1 MVYRLV
7 PRHSFTPRFHME
19 ADGETASLVA
29 APHHEEGVMSKV
41 WFLPVVLMVIA
52 TAVVV
57 GLGLYI
63 LAKKTDKLQSFVDVQ
78 SDGSKKLNKN
88 FWLKLALPILGVAV
102 LLSGLAYY
110 KH

>member
-19 ADGETASLVA
+19 ADAETASLVA
-29 APHHEEGVMSKV
+29 PAHKEDGMMANI
-41 WFLPVVLMVIA
+41 WFIPVVLMVVSII
-52 TAVVV
+52 VVA
-57 GLGLYI
+57 GLAFYALR
-63 LAKKTDKLQSFVDVQ
+63 KDSTKLQSFVEVQ

-88 FWLKLALPILGVAV
+88 FWLELTLPIVGGSL
-102 LLSGLAYY
+102 LLSALAYY

>member
-19 ADGETASLVA
+19 ADTETASLVA
-29 APHHEEGVMSKV
+29 PAHTEDGVMSKV
-41 WFLPVVLMVIA
+41 WFIPVVLMLVALIVIA
-52 TAVVV
+52 
-57 GLGLYI
+57 GLGLYVVRKDS
-63 LAKKTDKLQSFVDVQ
+63 AKLQNFVDVQ
-78 SDGSKKLNKN
+78 SDGSKKLNNK
-88 FWLKLALPILGVAV
+88 FWLQLALPIGGGSL